1 MIASG
6 RVLLKSG
13 QLEPTVDPLLA
24 AGRPV
29 PRSPVASVRVE
40 QATPMQALLSQSVLS
55 AKLCFIPAMEPWM
68 NDRAHPVI
76 TVGYL
81 QYRQLPQS
89 SFLRQPAQSPQK
101 TLFLIPFP
109 PFPLRAPPRE
119 AEGGELAGEET
130 S

>member
-24 AGRPV
+24 AARPV

-68 NDRAHPVI
+68 NDRA
-76 TVGYL
+76 
-81 QYRQLPQS
+81 Q
-89 SFLRQPAQSPQK
+89 
-101 TLFLIPFP
+101 
-109 PFPLRAPPRE
+109 
-119 AEGGELAGEET
+119 
-130 S
+130 